1 MADKSKRRSF
11 IGLAAF
17 LGGVFVAM
25 IIGGL
30 ATSIGMGPWY
40 EVLPKPFWTPPEWVF
55 GPVWTVLYAMMGV
68 AAWLVWRDAGFAGAR
83 VGLTLFFVQLVV
95 NVAWPVLFFG
105 FREFGWASL
114 DIVVLLA
121 LILATTR
128 AFLDHSRVAALLLL
142 PYAVWVGYAAS
153 ITIAVWF
160 MQPGEAA
167 TGAAG

>member
-1 MADKSKRRSF
+1 MADHARRRSL

-17 LGGVFVAM
+17 LGVAFVAM

-30 ATSIGMGPWY
+30 ATSIGMGTWY
-40 EVLPKPFWTPPEWVF
+40 QDLAKPFWTPPDWVF

-68 AAWLVWRDAGFAGAR
+68 AAWMVWRRAGFAGAW
-83 VGLTLFFVQLVV
+83 VGLVLFFLQLVA
-95 NVAWPVLFFG
+95 NVVWPVLFFG
-105 FREFGWASL
+105 FQEFGWASL
-114 DIVVLLA
+114 DIVVLLL

-128 AFLDHSRVAALLLL
+128 AFLDHSRGAAVLLL

-160 MQPGEAA
+160 MLPGQPA
-167 TGAAG
+167 TSVPG